1 MLNGRPKSTQPFL
14 FLRTRAPF
22 SPITGC
28 STVSGVAKRHLKLAG
43 ISTRGLSAHAFRHTA
58 ATQMVRRGIGFKQ
71 VADVLGHRLL
81 ETTNIYAKLDV
92 DTLQRVALPWPGGQA

>member
-1 MLNGRPKSTQPFL
+1 V

-28 STVSGVAKRHLKLAG
+28 STVSCIAKRHLKLAG
-43 ISTRGLSAHAFRHTA
+43 ISIHGLSAHAFRHTA
-58 ATQMVRRGIGFKQ
+58 ATQMVRRGAGFKQ

-81 ETTNIYAKLDV
+81 ETTNIYAKLDEE
-92 DTLQRVALPWPGGQA
+92 TLHRVALPWPGGQA